1 MTVKREVR
9 QRGKGNQ
16 LGRDGSWSVMVS
28 HSGTDKKRERA
39 RERQSVNRSQRDKH
53 TGSLKEKMSHK
64 KAKHGVGV
72 EASLKKMQ

>member
-28 HSGTDKKRERA
+28 HSGTDKKDRE

-53 TGSLKEKMSHK
+53 TGSFKEKMHRK
-64 KAKHGVGV
+64 KGKHGVGV